1 MRVKFW
7 SDTNQQGFSDL
18 VEQMAGV
25 APQPINLY
33 EYEIP
38 DALLPVA
45 EEWGAT
51 VVGDADV
58 EEKR

>member
-7 SDTNQQGFSDL
+7 SDTNQQGFTD
-18 VEQMAGV
+18 VAEAAAGV
-25 APQPINLY
+25 RLEPVNNY

-38 DALLPVA
+38 DELLSLA

-51 VVGDADV
+51 VVGDAGA
-58 EEKR
+58 